1 MSQQTSRVKQTVEIK
16 AADADWLKYSITLHV
31 SGELSIQEAERQHF
45 LLNPC
50 LFKAPARGV
59 SLELNYSTWAQNN
72 PT

>member
-1 MSQQTSRVKQTVEIK
+1 MSQQTSWVKQTLELK
-16 AADADWLKYSITLHV
+16 AADALSLNTGSHYM
-31 SGELSIQEAERQHF
+31 SGELSILEAERQHF

-59 SLELNYSTWAQNN
+59 SLELYYSTWAQNN